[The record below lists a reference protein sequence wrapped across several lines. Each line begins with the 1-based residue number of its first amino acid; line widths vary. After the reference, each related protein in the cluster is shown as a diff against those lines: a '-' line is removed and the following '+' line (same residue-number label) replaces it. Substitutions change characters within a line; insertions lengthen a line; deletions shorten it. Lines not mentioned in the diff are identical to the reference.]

1 MRMICVCFSGTRG
14 CWVKDESRSALT
26 TASQNGA
33 HSDASARSLPENLA
47 VKCPNCKELLV
58 GKDWEKNLK
67 VCQRCGHHF
76 RLTADERI
84 KLLVDEDSFEEFARG
99 MGPADPL
106 GFVSRSQPYRA
117 KLENERQ
124 NTGLDDAVVVGRARV
139 EGLPLVLVVMDFRFI
154 GGSMGTLAGEKITL
168 GIERAASERIPLLII
183 SASGG
188 ARMQEGLMSLMQ
200 MAKTMAAL
208 GHLADAGVP
217 FSSLLTDPTTGGIS
231 ASFAFLGDVNLAEP
245 GALIGFA
252 GPRVIEQA
260 THTRLPKG
268 ANTSEF
274 VLEHGMI
281 DTIVH
286 RRVLRA
292 TIGRLLRLYGAAE
305 SSQLALARR

>member
-1 MRMICVCFSGTRG
+1 M
-14 CWVKDESRSALT
+14 KDESRSALT
-26 TASQNGA
+26 TASQNGV
-33 HSDASARSLPENLA
+33 HPDAAVAARSLPENLA

-84 KLLVDEDSFEEFARG
+84 KLLVDEGSFVELAHG
-99 MGPADPL
+99 MSVADPL
-106 GFVSRSQPYRA
+106 NFVSRSQPYRV

-124 NTGLDDAVVVGRARV
+124 NTGLDDAVVIGRARI
-139 EGLPLVLVVMDFRFI
+139 EDLPLIVVVMDFRFI
-154 GGSMGTLAGEKITL
+154 GGSMGTLSGEKITQA
-168 GIERAASERIPLLII
+168 IEQAAAERIPLLII

-188 ARMQEGLMSLMQ
+188 ARMQEGLLSLMQ
-200 MAKTMAAL
+200 MAKTMAAI
-208 GHLADAGVP
+208 GRLAAAGVP
-217 FSSLLTDPTTGGIS
+217 FISLLTDPTTGGIS

-260 THTRLPKG
+260 THTRLPKD

-281 DTIVH
+281 DSIVH

-292 TIGRLLRLYGAAE
+292 TIGRLLRLYSAAE
-305 SSQLALARR
+305 RSQLALARG

>member
-1 MRMICVCFSGTRG
+1 
-14 CWVKDESRSALT
+14 VKDESRSALR
-26 TASQNGA
+26 TASENGA
-33 HSDASARSLPENLA
+33 HPDAAAAAARSLPQNLA

-76 RLTADERI
+76 RLTAEERI
-84 KLLVDEDSFEEFARG
+84 KLLADEDSFDEFARG
-99 MGPADPL
+99 MSLSDPL

-117 KLENERQ
+117 KLETERQ
-124 NTGLDDAVVVGRARV
+124 NTGLDDAVVVGRARI
-139 EGLPLVLVVMDFRFI
+139 EGMPLVLVVMDFRFI

-168 GIERAASERIPLLII
+168 GVERALDERIPLLII

-188 ARMQEGLMSLMQ
+188 ARMQEGLLSLMQ

-208 GHLADAGVP
+208 GRLADAGVP
-217 FSSLLTDPTTGGIS
+217 FISLLTDPTTGGIS

-260 THTRLPKG
+260 THTRLPKD

-305 SSQLALARR
+305 KSRLALAKG

>member
-1 MRMICVCFSGTRG
+1 M
-14 CWVKDESRSALT
+14 KDESRSALR
-26 TASQNGA
+26 TANQNGA
-33 HSDASARSLPENLA
+33 HPDVAAAAARSLPENLA

-76 RLTADERI
+76 RLTSDERI
-84 KLLVDEDSFEEFARG
+84 KLLADEDSFEEFARG
-99 MGPADPL
+99 MRLSDPL

-117 KLENERQ
+117 KLETERQ
-124 NTGLDDAVVVGRARV
+124 NTGLDDAVVVGLARI
-139 EGLPLVLVVMDFRFI
+139 EGMPLVLVVMDFRFI

-168 GIERAASERIPLLII
+168 GVERAIDEHIPLLII

-188 ARMQEGLMSLMQ
+188 ARMQEGLLSLMQ

-208 GHLADAGVP
+208 GQLADAGVP
-217 FSSLLTDPTTGGIS
+217 FISLLTDPTTGGIS

-260 THTRLPKG
+260 THTRLPKD

-281 DTIVH
+281 DSIVH
-286 RRVLRA
+286 RRVLRV
-292 TIGRLLRLYGAAE
+292 TLGRLLRLYGAAE
-305 SSQLALARR
+305 KSRLALAKG